1 MIKDIRSGKPLKSV
15 QLTASF
21 DLPAGIGT
29 VAKGSISLTKG
40 MRQSRALEAI
50 RFAAKTSHTDFN
62 LFALGRAG
70 YGRHKAVLSILKEV
84 ALARPTPD
92 DWVYVNNFA
101 VPHKPIAIQLP
112 AGMADRFKKAMQD
125 LVNDLA
131 NDIPALFEAEAYQN
145 KRRAI
150 EQDFGGQHEK
160 SFNDL
165 MQHAL
170 EKKLALLRTPMG
182 FMLTAQKDGKPMK
195 PEEFNKLPKDQQKKI
210 ELNISEMQTEL
221 ETVLKQIPKREKEH
235 RSAVENLNSSV
246 ALEGVENAIKDV
258 VKEFGNIQKIAKH
271 LEDVKADIIENADQF
286 LTPDPEVRAGAFPV
300 STTQHYKNPQ
310 YFMYSVNV
318 ILSNQSQVGKGAP
331 VVTEELPSLSNL
343 TGRIEHVAEMGALLT
358 DFTMIRP
365 GALHRAN
372 GGYLV
377 LDIMHILTEPFAW
390 DALKRCLKTQ
400 QIAIVSAQDRLSMV
414 STISLE
420 PDPIPLTLRVA
431 LVGERALYYLLMAYD
446 PDFAE
451 LFKIQADFDD
461 DVFIS
466 KDSIEHFVQI
476 TKDIAQESDL
486 LPLSK
491 TAITKLL
498 TEATRLAED
507 SEKLSLNLGKLSD
520 IIREADFWAKASSA
534 KTIGGKHIDMA
545 IEQAE
550 QRASRPRELTH
561 EAITRN
567 TLMIATEGKS
577 IGQINALSVHEI
589 GSYRFGRPSR
599 LTARVRSGKGKVVD
613 IEREVELG
621 GPLHSKGVLILSSY
635 LATHYALDVPMS
647 LWTSIVFE
655 QSYGGV
661 DGDSASAAELF
672 ALLSALSECAIS
684 QSFAVTGSINQLGE
698 IQAIGGVNEKIE
710 GFFDVCDA
718 RGLTGKQG
726 VLIPYANI
734 KHLALRPRVIKAVK
748 DKHFSIIPITTID
761 EGIELLTGTKPG
773 KRGKAGKFPQNTLN
787 NKVEAKLVNFAER
800 LREYAAPIDHKR
812 KKGENVKSKK

>member
-1 MIKDIRSGKPLKSV
+1 MIKDIPSGVPLKSS
-15 QLTASF
+15 QLSAGF
-21 DLPAGIGT
+21 NLPVEKGKI
-29 VAKGSISLTKG
+29 AKGSSLTQG
-40 MRQSRALEAI
+40 MGQTRAFEAI
-50 RFAAKTSHTDFN
+50 KFSAKTPHPDFN
-62 LFALGRAG
+62 LFVLGRPG
-70 YGRHKAVLSILKEV
+70 YGRHKAVLSILKDE
-84 ALARPTPD
+84 ALAHPAPS
-92 DWVYVNNFA
+92 DWVYVNNFET
-101 VPHKPIAIQLP
+101 PHKPIAIQLP
-112 AGMADRFKKAMQD
+112 AGMAGRFKKAMQD

-165 MQHAL
+165 MQHAQDKDL
-170 EKKLALLRTPMG
+170 VLLRTPMG
-182 FMLTAQKDGKPMK
+182 FMLAAQKDGKPMK
-195 PEEFNKLPKDQQKKI
+195 PDEFNKLPKDQQKQI
-210 ELNISEMQTEL
+210 EQNISEIQTEL
-221 ETVLKQIPKREKEH
+221 EAVLKQIPKREKEH
-235 RSAVENLNSSV
+235 RSAVESLNSSV
-246 ALEGVENAIKDV
+246 ALEGVENALEDV
-258 VKEFGNIQKIAKH
+258 VKEFGDIPKIAEY
-271 LEDVKADIIENADQF
+271 LEAVKSDIIDNADQF
-286 LTPDPEVRAGAFPV
+286 LTLDPEVRAGAFPV

-318 ILSNQSQVGKGAP
+318 ILSDQTQVDKGAP
-331 VVTEELPSLSNL
+331 VVTEELPTLANL
-343 TGRIEHVAEMGALLT
+343 VGRIEHVAEMGALLT
-358 DFTMIRP
+358 NFTMIRP

-377 LDIMHILTEPFAW
+377 LDILQVLSEPFAW

-400 QIAIVSAQDRLSMV
+400 QIAVVSAHDRLGLV

-420 PDPIPLTLRVA
+420 PDPIPLSLRVV

-446 PDFAE
+446 ADFAR

-461 DVFIS
+461 EVFIS
-466 KDSIEHFVQI
+466 KDSIEHFVGIAQN
-476 TKDIAQESDL
+476 IAQESEL
-486 LPLSK
+486 LPLNK
-491 TAITKLL
+491 GAITNLL

-507 SEKLSLNLGKLSD
+507 SEKLSLNIGTLSD

-534 KTIGGKHIDMA
+534 KSIDGKDIAKA

-550 QRASRPRELTH
+550 KRASRPRELTH

-567 TLMIATEGKS
+567 TLIIDTEGES
-577 IGQINALSVHEI
+577 IGQINALSVHQL
-589 GSYRFGRPSR
+589 GNYRFGRPSR
-599 LTARVRSGKGKVVD
+599 LTARVRMGKGKVVD

-621 GPLHSKGVLILSSY
+621 GPLHSKGVLILSGY

-647 LWTSIVFE
+647 LWASIVFE

-672 ALLSALSECAIS
+672 ALLSALSDCAID
-684 QSFAVTGSINQLGE
+684 QCFAVTGSVNQLGE

-710 GFFDVCDA
+710 GFFDICDA

-734 KHLALRPRVIKAVK
+734 KHLALRPRVIEAVK
-748 DKHFSIIPITTID
+748 KDQFSIIPISTID
-761 EGIELLTGTKPG
+761 EGMELLTGIKSG
-773 KRGKAGKFPQNTLN
+773 QRGKAGKFPINSLN
-787 NKVEAKLVNFAER
+787 NRVETKLIGFAER
-800 LREYAAPIDHKR
+800 LKEYAAPKDHKW
-812 KKGENVKSKK
+812 KKGENVKSEK